1 MLKVLAE
8 TRGFSLP
15 PLRRPRLC
23 RRTRPNCRKIAE
35 ISRKNP
41 PQNELNKETK
51 TKRKKIAR
59 SGHPRSKSWRPEAPE
74 ATFGA
79 PRGSLKLKNHQKHER
94 ISPFSRRPQITTS
107 SLGAHLLPPRGLRAE
122 RGAPPGAARGS
133 KKGPVGGQIWLKFQ
147 LFLDLFA
154 LGGLGRAFGA

>member
-1 MLKVLAE
+1 MQNLLKIL
-8 TRGFSLP
+8 RLLP
-15 PLRRPRLC
+15 PPPPPAPPLPPTSPKL
-23 RRTRPNCRKIAE
+23 PE

-51 TKRKKIAR
+51 TTRKKIAR

-79 PRGSLKLKNHQKHER
+79 PRGSLKLKNHQKHKR

-107 SLGAHLLPPRGLRAE
+107 SLGARLLPPRGLRAE
-122 RGAPPGAARGS
+122 PRSAPRGRQGLEKGSRWRSNLVKISTIFGFVRPRKARS
-133 KKGPVGGQIWLKFQ
+133 V
-147 LFLDLFA
+147 
-154 LGGLGRAFGA
+154 FGA